1 MWHYKRDGKVYGP
14 LSAGELKQA
23 AMCGQLFP
31 DDLVWKEGLKKWVR
45 ARKVR
50 GLFDQASPLI
60 AASSGADCYQASGV
74 GDKWPPVP
82 AANPTVSSVSEPPII
97 FVPQVSANNS
107 GSGYQTSQLGEPA
120 ALASVPSILVLIA
133 FVLVPWL
140 FFGSGS
146 SPAGGLPIVLSI
158 VSAVAGGLLFW
169 QFVQPKFEQG
179 GDLFAQSIAAF
190 FFTAIVG
197 IAALL
202 IFQQVA
208 AFATSINGFG
218 VGPNRMRILFGVLKA
233 IGYCY
238 QEAFAGS
245 SESPIAWR
253 FVTMLLSV
261 AICEELVK
269 FAPVLFF
276 AKTCTRRMSARRL
289 LFVAASSGLG
299 FGIAEGLFY
308 SFTMYQPM
316 EAPLGLYFVRFA
328 SCVAL
333 HAIWTTAS
341 AYILYLSS
349 QGLNDWTMFSCG
361 DGLIGSLFA
370 ISLVCAVSAVAH
382 AVYNTVPPLGLLLT
396 VVGTVYLG
404 RQSVPLEINLEHAV
418 GSFLRPLVVLAGIF
432 IGGSFLVIAICAG
445 VAALVPTPNVRS
457 EQLIGVWK
465 LKEINGNKAMPNYNH
480 YFACRPDGTLDALSY
495 TPEYVSFATC
505 NWTLDERTLSIT
517 AQTATEP
524 YPVLLWGSHG
534 TMRWRITSLNNDNL
548 ILFNAE
554 VGEAE
559 VWVRSTLPDIPE
571 STGYTRGDTDKP
583 EAEVLPGAPWNLYD
597 LR

>member
-1 MWHYKRDGKVYGP
+1 MGQLKVAEYQSQTRRQINRMWHYKRDGKVYGP

-50 GLFDQASPLI
+50 GLFGEASPLI
-60 AASSGADCYQASGV
+60 AASSEADCYQASGA
-74 GDKWPPVP
+74 GDKWPPAA
-82 AANPTVSSVSEPPII
+82 AANPTVRSASEPSIV
-97 FVPQVSANNS
+97 FVPQVSANTS
-107 GSGYQTSQLGEPA
+107 GGHQTSQVGEPA

-158 VSAVAGGLLFW
+158 VSAIAGGLLFW
-169 QFVQPKFEQG
+169 QFVQPKFERG
-179 GDLFAQSIAAF
+179 GDLFAQSVAAF

-208 AFATSINGFG
+208 AFATSVNGSG
-218 VGPNRMRILFGVLKA
+218 VGPTRMRIVFGVLKA

-238 QEAFAGS
+238 QEAFSGS

-253 FVTMLLSV
+253 FVTMLFSV

-276 AKTCTRRMSARRL
+276 AKTCTRQMSARRL
-289 LFVAASSGLG
+289 MFIAASSGLG

-316 EAPLGLYFVRFA
+316 EAPLGLYLVRFA

-333 HAIWTTAS
+333 HAIWTMAC
-341 AYILYLSS
+341 AYIMYLSS
-349 QGLNDWTMFSCG
+349 HGLRDWTMLSG
-361 DGLIGSLFA
+361 SDGLTGSLFA
-370 ISLVCAVSAVAH
+370 ISLVCAVSAVTH
-382 AVYNTVPPLGLLLT
+382 AVYNTVPPLGLLDRGRYR
-396 VVGTVYLG
+396 VSGT
-404 RQSVPLEINLEHAV
+404 PK
-418 GSFLRPLVVLAGIF
+418 
-432 IGGSFLVIAICAG
+432 CA
-445 VAALVPTPNVRS
+445 A
-457 EQLIGVWK
+457 
-465 LKEINGNKAMPNYNH
+465 
-480 YFACRPDGTLDALSY
+480 
-495 TPEYVSFATC
+495 
-505 NWTLDERTLSIT
+505 
-517 AQTATEP
+517 
-524 YPVLLWGSHG
+524 
-534 TMRWRITSLNNDNL
+534 
-548 ILFNAE
+548 
-554 VGEAE
+554 
-559 VWVRSTLPDIPE
+559 
-571 STGYTRGDTDKP
+571 
-583 EAEVLPGAPWNLYD
+583 
-597 LR
+597 